1 MEKKHIITK
10 ASGEI
15 QQFDKSKLE
24 NSLRKSGASTENVS
38 KIIAEILPLLTDG
51 ISTRKIYSKAYSIL
65 KQKNRSSA
73 ARYSLKKAIMDL
85 GPTGFPFEHLIGQLL
100 KQQGF
105 EVLVGQIVQGQCIQH
120 EVDVVATSGNKQYL
134 VECKFYNDAGK
145 YANVQVPLYI
155 HSRVNDIIKKRSAL
169 PEYKD
174 LNFYGWIVT
183 NTRFTTDAVDYGRC
197 AGLNLMSWDYPVGH
211 SLKDMIEK
219 NGFYPVTALTTLEKI
234 YKLELLKRDIVL
246 CRQIKEKPELLE
258 LIGITGNKL
267 KKVLDEVNDLCV

>member
-1 MEKKHIITK
+1 MEKKSIIIK
-10 ASGEI
+10 ASGDK

-24 NSLRKSGASTENVS
+24 NSLRKSGASTEDVS
-38 KIIAEILPLLTDG
+38 KIISEILPWLSDG
-51 ISTRKIYSKAYSIL
+51 VSTGKIYSKAYSIL

-85 GPTGFPFEHLIGQLL
+85 GPTGFPFEHLIGQLF
-100 KQQGF
+100 KHQGF

-134 VECKFYNDAGK
+134 VECKFYNDPGK

-155 HSRVNDIIKKRSAL
+155 HSRVNDIIKKRSTQ

-183 NTRFTTDAVDYGRC
+183 NTRFTNDAADYGRC
-197 AGLNLMSWDYPVGH
+197 AGLNLMSWDYPIGH

-219 NGFYPVTALTTLEKI
+219 NGFYPITALTTLEKF
-234 YKLELLKRDIVL
+234 YKQELLKRDIVL

-258 LIGITGNKL
+258 MTGITGNKL
-267 KKVLDEVNDLCV
+267 KKVLSEVNDLCV